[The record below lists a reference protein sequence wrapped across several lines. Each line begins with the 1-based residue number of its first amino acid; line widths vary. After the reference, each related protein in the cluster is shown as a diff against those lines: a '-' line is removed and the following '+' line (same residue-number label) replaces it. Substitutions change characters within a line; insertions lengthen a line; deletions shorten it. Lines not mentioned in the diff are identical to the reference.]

1 MYSANLKDQLFSAA
15 IPLKPFVN
23 WVGSAGTVAVAIP
36 PAPATAGV
44 DATAVG
50 VSLTLPSGQSLTAS
64 AVHVAGT
71 PIWSATFAATA
82 FDAPGI
88 VTDGLTITVA
98 GRDETGAERT
108 WFVAR
113 GDVEI
118 RSAAAVPSPGDSYYL
133 FKLRDSAPTTP
144 VEGDAYVSGGELHL
158 YAGGEWQTIGGP
170 SVVVDPTLTQQ
181 GAAADAKATGDAL
194 AQKRGIGDLAV
205 YAPSAYSDWV
215 FTPLTVGA
223 YLDTGPDWIATEE
236 DFNES
241 GYSPYGSWDG
251 AGWYAIFGIEGSGI
265 GTYHPSGG
273 ENATELLIS
282 SDGRL
287 TRTVTA
293 WTPASPADAIAK
305 TSQLPTVPSAYTST
319 PAMDGAGSAGSST
332 AWARGDHVHPSDT
345 SRAAKTDLPYPF
357 VPAEVTQDGPRLPA
371 SAFPIAGSYDGT
383 AFSLAESDITIA
395 ENESTGDWMVLAYS
409 GSLTICVYT
418 SAGVYSAAGTN
429 ITSLTF
435 GGSST
440 PPSMEFPNV
449 LTITPRTV
457 ATFTADTSAASF
469 TVAVGAGVANAA
481 RDCVLVVDC
490 TDEDAVAPTVT
501 WPSNFHP
508 RGDAEEIAP
517 VAGVRNV
524 FYISEYATGQFVV
537 GGWHEEAE

>member
-50 VSLTLPSGQSLTAS
+50 VSLTLPSGLSLTAS

-82 FDAPGI
+82 FATPGI

-98 GRDETGAERT
+98 GKDETGAERT

-133 FKLRDSAPTTP
+133 FKLRDSAPDAP

-158 YAGGEWQTIGGP
+158 YAGGEWQTIGGS
-170 SVVVDPTLTQQ
+170 SVTVDPTLTQS
-181 GAAADAKATGDAL
+181 GAAADAKAVGDAL
-194 AQKRGIGDLAV
+194 AQKRGLGDLAV
-205 YAPSAYSDWV
+205 YAPSAFSEWTYTVSPAFPAGASITVVRGETYGFSDSYWAAGV
-215 FTPLTVGA
+215 DYPDGGGPYPLGGDASSTNLTLTSHFDMEGPEYTVA
-223 YLDTGPDWIATEE
+223 
-236 DFNES
+236 F
-241 GYSPYGSWDG
+241 
-251 AGWYAIFGIEGSGI
+251 
-265 GTYHPSGG
+265 
-273 ENATELLIS
+273 
-282 SDGRL
+282 

-293 WTPASPADAIAK
+293 WTPASPADALAK
-305 TSQLPTVPSAYTST
+305 TSQLPTVPSAYAST

-357 VPAEVTQDGPRLPA
+357 APVVVEQ
-371 SAFPIAGSYDGT
+371 
-383 AFSLAESDITIA
+383 
-395 ENESTGDWMVLAYS
+395 
-409 GSLTICVYT
+409 
-418 SAGVYSAAGTN
+418 GVA
-429 ITSLTF
+429 
-435 GGSST
+435 
-440 PPSMEFPNV
+440 
-449 LTITPRTV
+449 TITPRTV
-457 ATFTADTSAASF
+457 ATYTAGTTAASF
-469 TVAVGAGVANAA
+469 SIAVGAGTTGAA

-490 TDEDAVAPTVT
+490 TAAGAVAPTVT

-508 RGDAEEIAP
+508 RTDAEEIAP

-524 FYISEYATGQFVV
+524 FYVSEYATGQFVV